1 MSGLDEIL
9 NIIDEQRI
17 QNEESIIGAAN
28 QKAAA
33 IRSEGEQKAQK
44 AYSEQLEKGQTDA
57 KRDFVNAC
65 ASVDSDMK
73 RKVLDSKVK
82 LIDSA
87 IEATLERLAKL
98 PEDEYFAM
106 LKRLAEQKLR
116 KGSGL
121 ISLSANDLKR
131 LPADFETDIRSSA
144 EKLGGTLEISKK
156 PADISDGFIL
166 SYGLISENCSFRAII
181 ESERDEVRDTAAAT
195 LFGSV
200 IAHG

>member
-121 ISLSANDLKR
+121 ISLSANDLNR

-181 ESERDEVRDTAAAT
+181 ESERDEVRDTAAAK
-195 LFGSV
+195 LFG
-200 IAHG
+200 

>member
-116 KGSGL
+116 KGSGV

-181 ESERDEVRDTAAAT
+181 ESERDEVRDTAAEK
-195 LFGSV
+195 LFG
-200 IAHG
+200 

>member
-33 IRSEGEQKAQK
+33 IRSEGEQKAQT

-181 ESERDEVRDTAAAT
+181 ESERDEVRDTAAAK
-195 LFGSV
+195 LFG
-200 IAHG
+200 

>member
-131 LPADFETDIRSSA
+131 LPADFETDLRSSA

-181 ESERDEVRDTAAAT
+181 ESERDEVRDTAAAK
-195 LFGSV
+195 LFG
-200 IAHG
+200 

>member
-9 NIIDEQRI
+9 NIIDEHRI

-181 ESERDEVRDTAAAT
+181 ESERDEVRDTAAAK
-195 LFGSV
+195 LFG
-200 IAHG
+200 

>member
-33 IRSEGEQKAQK
+33 IRSEGEQNAQK
-44 AYSEQLEKGQTDA
+44 AYSEQLEKGQADA

-116 KGSGL
+116 KGSGV
-121 ISLSANDLKR
+121 IALSANDLKR

-181 ESERDEVRDTAAAT
+181 ESERDEVRDTAAAK
-195 LFGSV
+195 LFG
-200 IAHG
+200 

>member
-87 IEATLERLAKL
+87 IEATLERLTKL

-181 ESERDEVRDTAAAT
+181 ESERDEVRDTAAAK
-195 LFGSV
+195 LFG
-200 IAHG
+200 

>member
-33 IRSEGEQKAQK
+33 IRYEGEQKAQK

-181 ESERDEVRDTAAAT
+181 ESERDEVRDTAAAK
-195 LFGSV
+195 LFG
-200 IAHG
+200 

>member
-65 ASVDSDMK
+65 ASVDSEMK

-181 ESERDEVRDTAAAT
+181 ESERDEVRDTAAAK
-195 LFGSV
+195 LFG
-200 IAHG
+200 

>member
-44 AYSEQLEKGQTDA
+44 AYSEQLEKCQTDA

-181 ESERDEVRDTAAAT
+181 ESERDEVRDTAAAK
-195 LFGSV
+195 LFG
-200 IAHG
+200 

>member
-98 PEDEYFAM
+98 PENEYFAM

-116 KGSGL
+116 KGSGV

-181 ESERDEVRDTAAAT
+181 ESERDEVRDTAAAK
-195 LFGSV
+195 LFG
-200 IAHG
+200 

>member
-121 ISLSANDLKR
+121 ISLSAHDLKR

-144 EKLGGTLEISKK
+144 EKLGGTLELSKK

-181 ESERDEVRDTAAAT
+181 ESERDEVRDTAAAK
-195 LFGSV
+195 LFG
-200 IAHG
+200 

>member
-1 MSGLDEIL
+1 MSGLDKIL

-57 KRDFVNAC
+57 KRDFANAC

-181 ESERDEVRDTAAAT
+181 ESERDEVRDTAAAK
-195 LFGSV
+195 LFG
-200 IAHG
+200 

>member
-121 ISLSANDLKR
+121 ISLSANELKR

-181 ESERDEVRDTAAAT
+181 ESERDEVRDTAAAK
-195 LFGSV
+195 LFG
-200 IAHG
+200 

>member
-121 ISLSANDLKR
+121 ISLSAIDLKR

-156 PADISDGFIL
+156 PADISDEFIL

-181 ESERDEVRDTAAAT
+181 ESERDEVRDTAAAK
-195 LFGSV
+195 LFG
-200 IAHG
+200 

>member
-181 ESERDEVRDTAAAT
+181 ESERDEVRDTAAAK
-195 LFGSV
+195 LFG
-200 IAHG
+200 

>member
-44 AYSEQLEKGQTDA
+44 AYSEQLEKGQVDA

-116 KGSGL
+116 KGSGV

-181 ESERDEVRDTAAAT
+181 ESERDEVRDTAAAK
-195 LFGSV
+195 LFG
-200 IAHG
+200 

>member
-65 ASVDSDMK
+65 ASVDSGMK

-181 ESERDEVRDTAAAT
+181 ESERDEVRDTAAAK
-195 LFGSV
+195 LFG
-200 IAHG
+200 

>member
-116 KGSGL
+116 KGSGV
-121 ISLSANDLKR
+121 IALSANDLKR

-181 ESERDEVRDTAAAT
+181 ESERDEVRDTAAAK
-195 LFGSV
+195 LFG
-200 IAHG
+200 

>member
-65 ASVDSDMK
+65 VSVDSDMK

-116 KGSGL
+116 KGSGV

-131 LPADFETDIRSSA
+131 LPADFETDIRSCA
-144 EKLGGTLEISKK
+144 ENLGGTLEISKK

-181 ESERDEVRDTAAAT
+181 ESERDEVRDTAAAK
-195 LFGSV
+195 LFG
-200 IAHG
+200 

>member
-116 KGSGL
+116 KGCGL

-181 ESERDEVRDTAAAT
+181 ESERDEVRDTAAAK
-195 LFGSV
+195 LFG
-200 IAHG
+200 

>member
-17 QNEESIIGAAN
+17 QNEESIIGASN

-116 KGSGL
+116 KGSGV

-181 ESERDEVRDTAAAT
+181 ESERDEVRDTAAAK
-195 LFGSV
+195 LFG
-200 IAHG
+200 

>member
-82 LIDSA
+82 LIDSV

-181 ESERDEVRDTAAAT
+181 ESERDEVRDTAAAK
-195 LFGSV
+195 LFG
-200 IAHG
+200 

>member
-44 AYSEQLEKGQTDA
+44 AYSEQLEKGQTDT

-116 KGSGL
+116 KGCGL

-181 ESERDEVRDTAAAT
+181 ESERDEVRDTAAAK
-195 LFGSV
+195 LFG
-200 IAHG
+200 

>member
-44 AYSEQLEKGQTDA
+44 AYREQLEKGQVDA

-116 KGSGL
+116 KGSGV

-181 ESERDEVRDTAAAT
+181 ESERDEVRDTAAAK
-195 LFGSV
+195 LFG
-200 IAHG
+200 

>member
-44 AYSEQLEKGQTDA
+44 AYSEQLEKGQADA

-116 KGSGL
+116 KGSGV

-181 ESERDEVRDTAAAT
+181 ESERDEVRDTAAAK
-195 LFGSV
+195 LFG
-200 IAHG
+200 

>member
-131 LPADFETDIRSSA
+131 LPAAFETDIRSSA

-181 ESERDEVRDTAAAT
+181 ESERDEVRDTAAAK
-195 LFGSV
+195 LFG
-200 IAHG
+200 

>member
-17 QNEESIIGAAN
+17 QNEESIIGVAN

-116 KGSGL
+116 KGSEL
-121 ISLSANDLKR
+121 ISLSANDLNR

-156 PADISDGFIL
+156 PANISDGFIL

-181 ESERDEVRDTAAAT
+181 ESERDEVRDTAAAK
-195 LFGSV
+195 LFG
-200 IAHG
+200 

>member
-156 PADISDGFIL
+156 PADIRDGFIL

-181 ESERDEVRDTAAAT
+181 ESERDEVRDTAAAK
-195 LFGSV
+195 LFG
-200 IAHG
+200 

>member
-121 ISLSANDLKR
+121 ILLSANDLKR

-181 ESERDEVRDTAAAT
+181 ESERDEVRDTAAAK
-195 LFGSV
+195 LFG
-200 IAHG
+200 

>member
-44 AYSEQLEKGQTDA
+44 AYSERLEKGQTDA

-181 ESERDEVRDTAAAT
+181 ESERDEVRDTAAAK
-195 LFGSV
+195 LFG
-200 IAHG
+200 

>member
-166 SYGLISENCSFRAII
+166 SYGLIFENCSFRAII
-181 ESERDEVRDTAAAT
+181 ESERDEVRDTAAAK
-195 LFGSV
+195 LFG
-200 IAHG
+200 

>member
-131 LPADFETDIRSSA
+131 LPADFETDIRSSS

-181 ESERDEVRDTAAAT
+181 ESERDEVRDTAAAK
-195 LFGSV
+195 LFG
-200 IAHG
+200 

>member
-116 KGSGL
+116 KGSGV

-131 LPADFETDIRSSA
+131 LPADFETGIRSSA

-181 ESERDEVRDTAAAT
+181 ESERDEVRDTAAAK
-195 LFGSV
+195 LFG
-200 IAHG
+200 

>member
-1 MSGLDEIL
+1 MSGLDENL

-181 ESERDEVRDTAAAT
+181 ESERDEVRDTAAAK
-195 LFGSV
+195 LFG
-200 IAHG
+200 

>member
-116 KGSGL
+116 MGSGL

-181 ESERDEVRDTAAAT
+181 ESERDEVRDTAAAK
-195 LFGSV
+195 LFG
-200 IAHG
+200 

>member
-116 KGSGL
+116 NGSGV

-181 ESERDEVRDTAAAT
+181 ESERDEVRDTAAAK
-195 LFGSV
+195 LFG
-200 IAHG
+200 

>member
-116 KGSGL
+116 KGSGV
-121 ISLSANDLKR
+121 ISLNANDLKR

-181 ESERDEVRDTAAAT
+181 ESERDEVRDTAAAK
-195 LFGSV
+195 LFG
-200 IAHG
+200 